1 VSDALSELGGVYDTY
16 APKIFRYIYHR
27 LGDQSLAEDLTSEVF
42 VRFLNARVAPN
53 NLAAFL
59 YRIAHNLIVDY
70 LRQHPPALSLDEDVP
85 SDGGDPA
92 QLAEIEMERVR
103 LRRALHRLASEQ
115 QQVIVLKF
123 LEGLSNEEIARVID
137 KPVGAVKALQ
147 HRGLATLRD
156 LLGAELRRAAPL
168 EQVERVK

>member
-1 VSDALSELGGVYDTY
+1 VSDALSKLNEIYDSY
-16 APKIFRYIYHR
+16 APRIFRYIYHR
-27 LGDQSLAEDLTSEVF
+27 LGDQFLAEDLTSEVF
-42 VRFLNARVAPN
+42 VRFLNARVAPD

-70 LRQHPPALSLDEDVP
+70 LRQHSPAQSLAEDIQ
-85 SDGGDPA
+85 SDQGDPA

-103 LRRALHRLASEQ
+103 LRRAINRLTPEQ

-123 LEGLSNEEIARVID
+123 LEGLSNNEIARVID

-156 LLGAELRRAAPL
+156 LLGAELQRDARFEA
-168 EQVERVK
+168 EQIE